1 MLLNRNTR
9 SVGETR
15 IKQLLRSVLSI
26 ELAILGSFSEEKKE
40 SDLGITILIP
50 QDYDS
55 IIKPKYQVL

>member
-1 MLLNRNTR
+1 MLLNRNSQ

-26 ELAILGSFSEEKKE
+26 GLAMLRSLSEEKKE
-40 SDLGITILIP
+40 PDLGITILIP

-55 IIKPKYQVL
+55 IIKSKYQV

>member
-1 MLLNRNTR
+1 MLLNRNSR

-26 ELAILGSFSEEKKE
+26 GLAMLRSLSEEKKE
-40 SDLGITILIP
+40 PDLGITIHIP

-55 IIKPKYQVL
+55 IIKSKYQV

>member
-1 MLLNRNTR
+1 MLLNRNSR

-26 ELAILGSFSEEKKE
+26 GLAMLRSLSEEKKE
-40 SDLGITILIP
+40 PDLGITILIP

-55 IIKPKYQVL
+55 IIKSKYQV

>member
-1 MLLNRNTR
+1 MLLNRNSQ

-26 ELAILGSFSEEKKE
+26 GLAMLGSLSEEKKE
-40 SDLGITILIP
+40 PDLGITILIP

-55 IIKPKYQVL
+55 IIKSKYQV

>member
-1 MLLNRNTR
+1 MLLNRNFR

-26 ELAILGSFSEEKKE
+26 GLAMLRSLSEEKKE
-40 SDLGITILIP
+40 PDLGITILIP

-55 IIKPKYQVL
+55 IIKSKYQV

>member
-1 MLLNRNTR
+1 MLLNRNSQ

-26 ELAILGSFSEEKKE
+26 GLAMLRSLSEEKKE
-40 SDLGITILIP
+40 PDLGITILIP

-55 IIKPKYQVL
+55 IIKSKYQVW

>member
-1 MLLNRNTR
+1 MLLNRNSR

-26 ELAILGSFSEEKKE
+26 GLAMLRSLSEEKKE
-40 SDLGITILIP
+40 PDLGITILIP

-55 IIKPKYQVL
+55 IIKSKYQVW